1 MRITTSMSY
10 DRSISYLQRSNSNVD
25 KYSQQY
31 NTGQKF
37 TTAAED
43 PTGMGNSLR
52 LEAEISTYTQYSVN
66 AGLASDSLGLE
77 ETSLSNIYSALQ
89 SVQTKLQSAVNG
101 TLDKFNL
108 DAIASALE
116 EYQSMIYDLMNTKT
130 SDGEYIFSGNQSINP
145 TMELQADGKY
155 VCNADAGFRQIKVSP
170 SVQITTSDS
179 GLSLFQQTQVA
190 RTASSDGNSVI
201 NYKNV
206 ESFNEYV
213 NRTYDSTRADNSLT
227 MTYDGATGEYVIES
241 NWDGAELQRGTITS
255 DNKVLFNGL
264 EIDLHEGQ
272 ASTVIELDP
281 PMNDNVL
288 NSLTTVIN
296 ALRDTN
302 MNTDER
308 NTLIAQG
315 QVNVSTALENINV
328 ALGHVGSRL
337 SNIETVISSN
347 ESLNVIKQEALA
359 NIKEV
364 DVYEA
369 VSNLVKEQNA
379 LNVAQQT
386 FSKVNG
392 TSLFDYI
399 R

>member
-1 MRITTSMSY
+1 
-10 DRSISYLQRSNSNVD
+10 
-25 KYSQQY
+25 
-31 NTGQKF
+31 
-37 TTAAED
+37 
-43 PTGMGNSLR
+43 
-52 LEAEISTYTQYSVN
+52 
-66 AGLASDSLGLE
+66 
-77 ETSLSNIYSALQ
+77 
-89 SVQTKLQSAVNG
+89 
-101 TLDKFNL
+101 
-108 DAIASALE
+108 
-116 EYQSMIYDLMNTKT
+116 
-130 SDGEYIFSGNQSINP
+130 
-145 TMELQADGKY
+145 
-155 VCNADAGFRQIKVSP
+155 
-170 SVQITTSDS
+170 
-179 GLSLFQQTQVA
+179 
-190 RTASSDGNSVI
+190 
-201 NYKNV
+201 
-206 ESFNEYV
+206 
-213 NRTYDSTRADNSLT
+213 

-241 NWDGAELQRGTITS
+241 NWDGAELQRGTITAG
-255 DNKVLFNGL
+255 NKVLFNGL

-272 ASTVIELDP
+272 TSSVIELDP

-337 SNIETVISSN
+337 GNIETVISSN
-347 ESLNVIKQEALA
+347 ESLNVIKQESLA

-369 VSNLVKEQNA
+369 VSNLLKEQNA

>member
-1 MRITTSMSY
+1 LTGVNDVINYSKDKTVSY
-10 DRSISYLQRSNSNVD
+10 VLVNSLDDLLEYLSKASIPSNYSKEEQAYREHVYNTYTKLPTYTKEEMLKVID
-25 KYSQQY
+25 KY
-31 NTGQKF
+31 
-37 TTAAED
+37 
-43 PTGMGNSLR
+43 
-52 LEAEISTYTQYSVN
+52 
-66 AGLASDSLGLE
+66 
-77 ETSLSNIYSALQ
+77 
-89 SVQTKLQSAVNG
+89 
-101 TLDKFNL
+101 NL

-116 EYQSMIYDLMNTKT
+116 EYQTMIYDLMNTKT
-130 SDGEYIFSGNQSINP
+130 SEGEYIFSGNQSINP
-145 TMELQADGKY
+145 TMELQANGKY
-155 VCNADAGFRQIKVSP
+155 VCNADAGFRQVKVSP

-190 RTASSDGNSVI
+190 RTATSDANSSLT
-201 NYKNV
+201 YKNV
-206 ESFNEYV
+206 ETFNEYV
-213 NRTYDSTRADNSLT
+213 NKTYDSTRADNSLT

-241 NWDGAELQRGTITS
+241 NWDGAELQRGTITAG
-255 DNKVLFNGL
+255 NKVLFNGL

-272 ASTVIELDP
+272 TSSVIELDP

-337 SNIETVISSN
+337 GNIETVISSN
-347 ESLNVIKQEALA
+347 ESLNVIKQESLA

-369 VSNLVKEQNA
+369 VSNLLKEQNA